1 MHGHEHAQSLQSCR
15 PFATLWTVAHQASLS
30 MGFSRQGILEWAAM
44 PSFRR
49 SSRPR
54 TEPMSPMS
62 PARAGRFFTPSY
74 HLGSP
79 QHCTVVKE
87 SQPKRWEAD
96 GSPSSCICVNSA
108 RADRRGEDR

>member
-79 QHCTVVKE
+79 QHCV
-87 SQPKRWEAD
+87 RL
-96 GSPSSCICVNSA
+96 
-108 RADRRGEDR
+108 